1 MRYKHQL
8 LGLSKKRLSA
18 TEGVVG
24 EAVIIGEVNVTN
36 TGKGNM
42 KDMLRMSSHIRRRA
56 RASLSLKLMIKRMA
70 RLKRKARIS
79 SPLSQSHP
87 SCRSRRTG
95 SLRKVSRG
103 TSI

>member
-1 MRYKHQL
+1 MRYKQQL
-8 LGLSKKRLSA
+8 LGHSKKRFSSTGGGA
-18 TEGVVG
+18 G
-24 EAVIIGEVNVTN
+24 EAAIIGEVNVTI

-42 KDMLRMSSHIRRRA
+42 KDMLRMGRHIRRRA
-56 RASLSLKLMIKRMA
+56 RAIHSLKLMIKRKE
-70 RLKRKARIS
+70 LQKRKVRIS
-79 SPLSQSHP
+79 SPLSRSHP